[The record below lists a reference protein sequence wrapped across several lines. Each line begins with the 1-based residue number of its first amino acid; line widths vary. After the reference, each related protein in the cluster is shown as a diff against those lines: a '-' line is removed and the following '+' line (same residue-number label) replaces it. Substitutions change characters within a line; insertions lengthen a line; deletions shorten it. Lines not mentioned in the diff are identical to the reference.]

1 MKAVKSTTAA
11 SPTAVSPTA
20 LARLEEIQQDMR
32 TMCQPHYDEFHRMQ
46 VANGFVKITIPKK
59 TRR

>member
-1 MKAVKSTTAA
+1 MKALKTTTAI
-11 SPTAVSPTA
+11 SPTA
-20 LARLEEIQQDMR
+20 LARLDEIQQDMR
-32 TMCQPHYDEFHRMQ
+32 TMCEPRYDEFHKMQ